1 MSDHEKEI
9 LERKIEDLCREKEE
23 IYFHKKK
30 AEDDLKLALSVT
42 EDLRQE
48 NQFLRGQI
56 EAYKYCIDNI
66 RR

>member
-1 MSDHEKEI
+1 VSDHEKEI

-23 IYFHKKK
+23 IHFHKKK

-48 NQFLRGQI
+48 NQFLKGQI
-56 EAYKYCIDNI
+56 EAYRYCIDNI

>member
-9 LERKIEDLCREKEE
+9 LKRKIEDLYREKEE